1 MFYDELKFTNT
12 VFTLPVF
19 DRFHNVQKTKD
30 ETGIMLLKALLY
42 RRLPE
47 GEEFNYAVTD
57 DTAWSIN
64 EIREGRGNFLHIVK
78 MPADD
83 TGAEDKTPFD
93 VDADK
98 VYRDLGATGIEPIED
113 FLKMKEVYVKLY
125 IFAERQAAVLVM
137 RDPSSAQIHLALSF
151 IPRYLPAFFKDR
163 PLTKDERDL
172 CMSLTE
178 TEPGKFKTLIGKYE
192 DIEDFRKERLQQI
205 LERCVSGTRER
216 RIDGLRD
223 AMVAQ
228 QDRVRDVE
236 ETLNELLM
244 ELREKTKR
252 YNEAT
257 NLPAEEL
264 DKDLLS
270 YLARS
275 KSIDM
280 VGQVDETLMF
290 YVCTKLDIFNEDFWN
305 GLAHKGQIYTG
316 YTLPTTNPFN
326 NRENAELLL
335 NAIFGTAE
343 LSVKL
348 VSYME
353 LNLSGSI
360 RSERGHEYPNKYK
373 DYLPNPH
380 MQIHNCFGQSRQY
393 ITNAILAGDLMQAFD
408 QCVMTGSTVDLGETP
423 QTLRPMIDWILKS
436 KNKILLLPDGTSVTP
451 QKALEYLKAK
461 TATTEKK
468 DEAE

>member
-57 DTAWSIN
+57 NTAWSID
-64 EIREGRGNFLHIVK
+64 EISEGRGNFLHVVK
-78 MPADD
+78 MPVAD
-83 TGAEDKTPFD
+83 TGAEDKILFD
-93 VDADK
+93 ADADK

-137 RDPSSAQIHLALSF
+137 RDPSSAQMHLALSF
-151 IPRYLPAFFKDR
+151 LPRYLPAFFKDR

-178 TEPGKFKTLIGKYE
+178 TEPSKFKTLIGKYE
-192 DIEDFRKERLQQI
+192 DIEDFRKERLRQI

-216 RIDGLRD
+216 RIAGFREAMETQQNRVCD
-223 AMVAQ
+223 AE
-228 QDRVRDVE
+228 D
-236 ETLNELLM
+236 TLNELLM

-305 GLAHKGQIYTG
+305 GLARKGQIYTG
-316 YTLPTTNPFN
+316 YTMSTTNPFN

-393 ITNAILAGDLMQAFD
+393 ITDAILDGDLMRAFD
-408 QCVMTGSTVDLGETP
+408 QCVMTGSTVDLAETP
-423 QTLRPMIDWILKS
+423 QTLRPMIDQILKS